1 MVKVKI
7 STQGCQQ
14 PSRHK
19 ICINASAIASF
30 HLVALKFLSHG
41 ITLAFSFL
49 NFQKNECIQQSNE
62 GLRWGKCSKRNLLI
76 FFLAEKCW
84 DILIENVEL
93 AGEQ

>member
-19 ICINASAIASF
+19 ICINTSAIASF

-49 NFQKNECIQQSNE
+49 NF
-62 GLRWGKCSKRNLLI
+62 
-76 FFLAEKCW
+76 
-84 DILIENVEL
+84 
-93 AGEQ
+93 